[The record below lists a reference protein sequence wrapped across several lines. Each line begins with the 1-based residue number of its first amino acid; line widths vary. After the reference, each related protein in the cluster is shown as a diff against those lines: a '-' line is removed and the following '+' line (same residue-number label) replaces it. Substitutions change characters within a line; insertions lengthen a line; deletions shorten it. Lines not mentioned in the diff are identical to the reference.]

1 MIDLDPKRWLRVEEL
16 FAGASELEA
25 EVRVAYLDEA
35 CRGDTELRDYV
46 LDLLRADPSF
56 DATVEKTIADT
67 AVRVFAA
74 DDHDADEMRGEMIGP
89 YQVERLLGSGGM
101 GMVYLAKRADEQYD
115 QQVAIKLGR
124 HRLVDPDTVLRLR
137 NERQILADLDH
148 PNIARLFDG
157 GTTDDGVPYL
167 VMEYIDGIRV
177 DTYCDVHRL
186 DLRQRLEIFQTICS
200 AVHYA
205 HQNLVIHR
213 DIKATNILVAAD
225 GTPKL
230 LDFGIAKLIDSAGD
244 VTDGLTREGAVIM
257 TPTNAAPEQLLGD
270 AVTTATDVYALGLL
284 LYRLL
289 SGHPAFETGGL
300 TPTEFARAV
309 CQQDVVRPSLRVQQ
323 AQRSVARSIVGE
335 GSHELEALA
344 SDRRTSVSRLQRQ
357 LRGDLDTIILKTL
370 RKEPERRYRSVI
382 ALADDIGLHL
392 KSLPIVARSES
403 WRYRAGKFVRR
414 HYAAVT
420 ASVLGVAML
429 AAFSVVVSVQN
440 RNIARER
447 DTAQE
452 VSKFLEE
459 IFNAQDPREARGAKI
474 TADELLATGAERIEE
489 NLGNRPEIQSTLMGT
504 IGRVYRNL
512 GEIPL
517 SVDMLERA
525 LAQQVDLY
533 GEDSPTVAATQ
544 NDLAQSLTQRA
555 DYARARTLLE
565 SAKAINTR
573 EYGAVSKQVAENLR
587 NLANLHNR
595 SGDLDNAQS
604 CIEESIAI
612 YTQLAAN
619 AETDAESDPET
630 RIMLAAS
637 KATFARILQVKGD
650 YDRTEL
656 LLLEAIDIVAATGLE
671 DYPATAYYL
680 QNLGVLQRTKG
691 DLDAARETLDQAVVT
706 IRRIFGDKHDLL
718 AATLVQQGIVY
729 QLTGDFENAEIV
741 LREALKLRSERR
753 GESHPS
759 VGYVLVILGM
769 LQHDKVDL
777 SAAEESLRRSLSIF
791 EAAYDGDHQNT
802 ASALTELGAVL
813 NSTGRPE
820 DALELL
826 QRALKIRQDDF
837 ADGHELVAG
846 TQTEIADAF
855 TRLGRYDEAE
865 PILLQSY
872 AVLEDTPGRRQ
883 RRAVRALARFYEM
896 SGRTPRL
903 PGET

>member
-16 FAGASELEA
+16 FARASELEG

-35 CRGDTELRDYV
+35 CRGDTELRDYI

-56 DATVEKTIADT
+56 DVTVEKTIADT
-67 AVRVFAA
+67 ALRVFAA
-74 DDHDADEMRGEMIGP
+74 DDSDADEMRGEMIGP
-89 YQVERLLGSGGM
+89 YRVERLLGACGM
-101 GMVYLAKRADEQYD
+101 GMVYLAKRADDQFD

-167 VMEYIDGIRV
+167 VMEFIDGIRV

-230 LDFGIAKLIDSAGD
+230 LDFGIAKLIDSAGQ

-257 TPTNAAPEQLLGD
+257 TPTNAAPEQLLGA

-289 SGHPAFETGGL
+289 SGYPAFETDGL
-300 TPTEFARAV
+300 TPTEFARAI
-309 CQQDVVRPSLRVQQ
+309 CQQDVVKPSLRLQQ
-323 AQRSVARSIVGE
+323 AQRSASRSMIGE
-335 GSHELEALA
+335 GAHALETLA
-344 SDRRTSVSRLQRQ
+344 SDRRTNLSRLQRQ

-370 RKEPERRYRSVI
+370 RKEPGRRYRSVI

-403 WRYRAGKFVRR
+403 WRYRASKFVRR

-459 IFNAQDPREARGAKI
+459 IFNAQDPQEARGTKI

-489 NLGNRPEIQSTLMGT
+489 DLDDRPEIQSTLMGT
-504 IGRVYRNL
+504 IGRVYRTL

-517 SVDMLERA
+517 SVEMLEKA
-525 LAQQVDLY
+525 LAQQIAIY
-533 GEDSPTVAATQ
+533 GEDDRIVAATQ

-555 DYARARTLLE
+555 DFSRARTLLE
-565 SAKAINTR
+565 SAKATNTR
-573 EYGAVSKQVAENLR
+573 EFGSGSKQVGENLR

-595 SGDLDNAQS
+595 SGDLERAQS

-619 AETDAESDPET
+619 AESDAQLYVES
-630 RIMLAAS
+630 RIKLAAS

-650 YDRTEL
+650 YDQTEA
-656 LLLEAIDIVAATGLE
+656 LLLEAIDIVADTGLE
-671 DYPATAYYL
+671 NHPATAYYL

-691 DLDAARETLDQAVVT
+691 DLDAARETLDRAVVT
-706 IRRIFGDKHDLL
+706 IRRVFDDKHDLL
-718 AATLVQQGIVY
+718 PATMVQQGIVY
-729 QLTGDFENAEIV
+729 QLTGDLENAEIV
-741 LREALKLRSERR
+741 LQEALRLRSTRR
-753 GESHPS
+753 GERHPS
-759 VGYVLVILGM
+759 VGYVLVILGI
-769 LQHDKVDL
+769 LQHDKADL
-777 SAAEESLRRSLSIF
+777 VAAEESLRRSLSIF
-791 EAAYDGDHQNT
+791 DEAYDGDHQNT
-802 ASALTELGAVL
+802 ASALTELGAVM
-813 NSTGRPE
+813 NSAGKPE
-820 DALELL
+820 DALVLL
-826 QRALKIRQDDF
+826 QRALKMRQSDF
-837 ADGHELVAG
+837 ADDHELVAG

-865 PILLQSY
+865 PMLLRSY
-872 AVLEDTPGRRQ
+872 AALEDTQGRRQ

-896 SGRTPRL
+896 SGRPRTTPD
-903 PGET
+903 ET

>member
-16 FAGASELEA
+16 FTRASELEV
-25 EVRVAYLDEA
+25 EVRAAYLDEA

-56 DATVEKTIADT
+56 DATIEKTIANT
-67 AVRVFAA
+67 AFRVFAA
-74 DDHDADEMRGEMIGP
+74 DDPDADEMRGEMIGP
-89 YQVERLLGSGGM
+89 YRVERLLGSGGM
-101 GMVYLAKRADEQYD
+101 GMVYLAKRADEQFD

-186 DLRQRLEIFQTICS
+186 DLRQRLEIFRTICS

-257 TPTNAAPEQLLGD
+257 TPTNAAPEQLLGS

-289 SGHPAFETGGL
+289 SGHPAFETDGL

-323 AQRSVARSIVGE
+323 AQRSLSRNLDAA
-335 GSHELEALA
+335 GSGALEALA
-344 SDRRTSVSRLQRQ
+344 GDRRTNVSRLQRQ

-420 ASVLGVAML
+420 ASILVVAML

-440 RNIARER
+440 RKIAEER
-447 DTAQE
+447 DTARE
-452 VSKFLEE
+452 VSRFLED
-459 IFNAQDPREARGAKI
+459 IFMAQDPSEAMGAKV
-474 TADELLATGAERIEE
+474 TADELLATGAERIKATLDE
-489 NLGNRPEIQSTLMGT
+489 RPEIQSTLMGT

-512 GEIPL
+512 GEIP
-517 SVDMLERA
+517 SSAEMLEMA
-525 LAQQVDLY
+525 LTRQTELY
-533 GEDSPTVAATQ
+533 GPDHPIVAATKD
-544 NDLAQSLTQRA
+544 DLAQTLTQSAEYSR
-555 DYARARTLLE
+555 ARALLE
-565 SAKAINTR
+565 SAVLINTR
-573 EYGAVSKQVAENLR
+573 EYGEISNEVAENLR

-595 SGDLDNAQS
+595 SGDLDRAQS
-604 CIEESIAI
+604 TIERSIAI
-612 YTQLAAN
+612 LVQL
-619 AETDAESDPET
+619 DADAGPEPDDEV
-630 RIMLAAS
+630 RIKLAAS
-637 KATFARILQVKGD
+637 KATLARILQVKGD
-650 YDRTEL
+650 LDQTEAL
-656 LLLEAIDIVAATGLE
+656 LIEAIDIVEKTKGE
-671 DYPATAYYL
+671 NYPARAYYL

-691 DLDAARETLDQAVVT
+691 DLDAARETLDDAVIA
-706 IRRIFGDKHDLL
+706 IRQVLGSKHDLL
-718 AATLVQQGIVY
+718 AATLLQQGVVY

-741 LREALKLRSERR
+741 LQEALALRSERR
-753 GESHPS
+753 GGSHPS
-759 VGYVLVILGM
+759 VGYALVLLGI
-769 LQHDKVDL
+769 LQHDKADL
-777 SAAEESLRRSLSIF
+777 EAAEESLRRSLSIF
-791 EAAYDGDHQNT
+791 ESAYEGDHQNT

-813 NSTGRPE
+813 NSAGRPDE
-820 DALELL
+820 ALILL
-826 QRALKIRQDDF
+826 ERALRIRQDDF
-837 ADGHELVAG
+837 ADDHELVVG

-855 TRLGRYDEAE
+855 TRQGRYDEAE
-865 PILLQSY
+865 PILLRSY
-872 AVLEDTPGRRQ
+872 AVLEDTQGRRQ
-883 RRAVRALARFYEM
+883 RRAARALARFYEL
-896 SGRTPRL
+896 SGRAGTA
-903 PGET
+903 PGEN